1 MSLAS
6 GGKTKIEVN
15 TTTVGNGDSI
25 ASYLA
30 DSAGAFITSTLVGA
44 KQSVDV
50 LAAGT
55 FAEDSVHASGD
66 MGMQVLGVRNDAGT
80 ALAADGDYIP
90 LSMTSTGSLR
100 VAVVGT
106 VTVSGTVTTQYQY
119 AEDSAHA
126 SGDIGAFTLA
136 VRNDAGTPLAADG
149 DYIPF
154 TTDASG
160 NLRVTFSGTV
170 TTGDNKAE
178 DAASASG
185 DTGSFILGIRRDT
198 TATQTSASGDY
209 SELQTWSN
217 GELKTVDIVNLSN
230 LQQVISVGTTAVAL
244 PGTALTNRKS
254 LMIQNLSSALV
265 YVGSATVTSSGSTRG
280 IQIGKGGFLTVD
292 AGPAQAIFG
301 IATSASSD
309 VAIWELS

>member
-1 MSLAS
+1 MLAG
-6 GGKTKIEVN
+6 GGKTKLEVN

-30 DSAGAFITSTLVGA
+30 DAAGAFLTSTLTGGKQRLDVHGA
-44 KQSVDV
+44 DV
-50 LAAGT
+50 Y
-55 FAEDSVHASGD
+55 AEDSAHTSGD
-66 MGMQVLGVRNDAGT
+66 LGSFVMGVRNDAGT

-154 TTDASG
+154 TTDANG
-160 NLRVTFSGTV
+160 ALRVAFTGTV

-178 DAASASG
+178 DAAAASG
-185 DTGSFILGIRRDT
+185 DTGSFVLAVRRDT
-198 TATQTSASGDY
+198 TGTSTSANGDY
-209 SELQTWSN
+209 SEIQTWSN
-217 GELKTVDIVNLSN
+217 GEVKVADIVNLSN

-244 PGTALTNRKS
+244 PTTALTNRKS
-254 LMIQNLSSALV
+254 LMIQNLSNALI
-265 YVGSATVTSSGSTRG
+265 YVGSATVTSSGATRG

-301 IATSASSD
+301 IATAASSD